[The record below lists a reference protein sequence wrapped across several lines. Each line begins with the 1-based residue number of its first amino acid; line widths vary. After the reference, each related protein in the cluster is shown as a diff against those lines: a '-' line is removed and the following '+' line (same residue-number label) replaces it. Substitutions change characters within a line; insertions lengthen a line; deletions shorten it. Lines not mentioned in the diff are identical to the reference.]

1 MDKREHASIVWAVSK
16 LGLSDL
22 PKQHAYEIIANYV
35 TNGCF
40 EMYFDEP
47 IVGTDATS
55 DVEMVFEEHATAVG
69 GLIGN
74 GCSYDHHGTKTA
86 TGVNVAHSGGQ
97 FKFAVNDYHFQ
108 DERFY
113 PTDSEG
119 VWHRQKLV
127 NVDLVHFDRG
137 QIDSFCSANN
147 FSQGKADLGLLK
159 ALALLAREMADNGG
173 VKFKTGNQ
181 VNASAFK
188 NHILSLAER
197 YDVKAGYLSS
207 LDDKVKAALKHH
219 ELNGTFPDKKHDPK

>member
-1 MDKREHASIVWAVSK
+1 MVKREHASIVWAVSK

-47 IVGTDATS
+47 IVGTDATN
-55 DVEMVFEEHATAVG
+55 DVEMVFEEHETAVG

-74 GCSYDHHGTKTA
+74 GCSYYHHGTKTA
-86 TGVNVAHSGGQ
+86 TGVDVAHSGGL
-97 FKFAVNDYHFQ
+97 FKFVVNDYYFQ

-113 PTDSEG
+113 PTDQKG
-119 VWHRQKLV
+119 IWHRQKGI
-127 NVDLVHFDRG
+127 NVDLVHFDRS

-147 FSQGKADLGLLK
+147 FSKGKADQGLLK

-173 VKFKTGNQ
+173 AKFKTGDQ
-181 VNASAFK
+181 VNASEFK
-188 NHILSLAER
+188 NHIISLAEKH
-197 YDVKAGYLSS
+197 DVTTGQLKS
-207 LDDKVKAALKHH
+207 LGDKVKNALKEHD
-219 ELNGTFPDKKHDPK
+219 LNDIIGS